1 MSSYLLIILH
11 QYLHICQDINRRGE
25 LSIKMSI
32 RSEIKYLLSEENY
45 TITKLAEQLSVITDK
60 KYTMK
65 NLSQKLKRNA
75 LKIEEY
81 KLILNILGYELKLIK
96 KKN

>member
-1 MSSYLLIILH
+1 
-11 QYLHICQDINRRGE
+11 
-25 LSIKMSI
+25 MSI

>member
-1 MSSYLLIILH
+1 MLNILH
-11 QYLHICQDINRRGE
+11 QCIHICQDIDKKEE
-25 LSIKMSI
+25 LSINMSI

-45 TITKLAEQLSVITDK
+45 TITKLAEQLSIITGK

-65 NLSQKLKRNA
+65 GLSQKLKRNA

-81 KLILNILGYELKLIK
+81 KLIVNILGYELKLIK

>member
-1 MSSYLLIILH
+1 MLNILH
-11 QYLHICQDINRRGE
+11 QYLHICQDINKKGD
-25 LSIKMSI
+25 LSINMSI

-45 TITKLAEQLSVITDK
+45 TITKLAEQLSIITGK

-81 KLILNILGYELKLIK
+81 KLIVGILGYELKLIK